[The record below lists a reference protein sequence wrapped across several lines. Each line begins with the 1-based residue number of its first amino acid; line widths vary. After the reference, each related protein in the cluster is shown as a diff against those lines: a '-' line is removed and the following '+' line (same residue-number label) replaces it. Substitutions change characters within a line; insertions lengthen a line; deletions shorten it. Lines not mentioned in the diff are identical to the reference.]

1 MFYWS
6 LWTRS
11 QTFTALVSKWC
22 WQVLLADP
30 QSGGEQ
36 PGNSAP
42 KFSETC
48 SVEYISWVR
57 SCLLSKWSHNW
68 WFRWKLWQSNVF
80 SLQIMA
86 MLTWNEMPCVEN
98 LQITY
103 CVHCRNTNTLG
114 YRCQRSVFCD
124 CYRNMGHFL
133 CSVERIK
140 RFVNVH
146 LHCIVSNV
154 TSECANTQDNQNCC
168 AVKSHSRAL
177 ATIQSNGNSTENK
190 ELFQWNVYFVRILI
204 RLYIYYIIKNCNSL
218 KTLLTQP

>member
-140 RFVNVH
+140 SFVNVH
-146 LHCIVSNV
+146 LHCIFSNV
-154 TSECANTQDNQNCC
+154 PLGPPELLRSEISFLRTGNIPKQWKSTQARSYLNEMC
-168 AVKSHSRAL
+168 
-177 ATIQSNGNSTENK
+177 I
-190 ELFQWNVYFVRILI
+190 LFVFW
-204 RLYIYYIIKNCNSL
+204 
-218 KTLLTQP
+218 